1 MDTHRIAIYTY
12 SNYILNLAEYWRNFV
27 AFSRPL
33 LRAVVLMIMM
43 MMILQ
48 LQSVHIRPPI
58 ACLAYRH
65 NATKFHN
72 LNGETE
78 ARIFVSMNKK

>member
-1 MDTHRIAIYTY
+1 M
-12 SNYILNLAEYWRNFV
+12 

-33 LRAVVLMIMM
+33 LNAVVLVI

-48 LQSVHIRPPI
+48 LQSVHIRTPI
-58 ACLAYRH
+58 DCLAYRH

-78 ARIFVSMNKK
+78 AQIFVPMNKIQRFRIYMVYRKAL